1 MWPLRWNMR
10 SRGGLELVIR
20 MAALG
25 GEHPIAGSNNLV
37 DGIEQER
44 WGEARVE
51 ENCNCCFHQAA
62 HFTLGGVAIVSVR
75 CDGPRGNGMLGV
87 VRPKLPSK
95 IARVAIGDQTLR
107 IKQSRIGKTM
117 DCAWMIC
124 QGVKLVIGRKT
135 ETEISNAGLPSCEGF
150 VLGLHAIDTAEG
162 RVRVL
167 EHVKI
172 HVALLVSHRKLSTDV
187 RIHI

>member
-87 VRPKLPSK
+87 GVVRPKLPE
-95 IARVAIGDQTLR
+95 R
-107 IKQSRIGKTM
+107 
-117 DCAWMIC
+117 
-124 QGVKLVIGRKT
+124 
-135 ETEISNAGLPSCEGF
+135 
-150 VLGLHAIDTAEG
+150 
-162 RVRVL
+162 L
-167 EHVKI
+167 E
-172 HVALLVSHRKLSTDV
+172 
-187 RIHI
+187 